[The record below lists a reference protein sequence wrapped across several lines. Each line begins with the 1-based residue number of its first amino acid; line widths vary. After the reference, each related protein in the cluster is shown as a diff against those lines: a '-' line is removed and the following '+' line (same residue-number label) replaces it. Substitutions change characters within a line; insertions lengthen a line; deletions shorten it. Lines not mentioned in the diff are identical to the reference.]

1 MKIDSDE
8 WLAGV
13 MGIDVFRVSLDRASS
28 NGSAPDIEPLAL
40 HMERPERS
48 MYFAKFPTDRVYTL
62 RALSSVGFD
71 VVDVNVT
78 FGRSPAGPVGP
89 VPDGVRVI
97 EDALPEHREAVLEI
111 AQTSFVY
118 SRFHLDPNILKATAD
133 LIKREWIANYVNR
146 KRGERLMVALVDGQ
160 PAGFLAVLDAV
171 VADRPCRVIDLIG
184 VDRRHQG
191 RGVGRALVSAFTG
204 RYVGVCDL
212 LRVGTQAA
220 NVPSAR
226 LYERSG
232 FLLDETSYV
241 MHAHTGAG
249 RILK

>member
-1 MKIDSDE
+1 
-8 WLAGV
+8 

-28 NGSAPDIEPLAL
+28 NGSAPDVQPLAL

-48 MYFAKFPTDRVYTL
+48 MYFARFPTDRVETL
-62 RALSSVGFD
+62 HALSSVGFD

-78 FGRSPAGPVGP
+78 LGRRQARQVGS
-89 VPDGVRVI
+89 VPDGIQVL
-97 EDALPEHREAVLEI
+97 EDVPAEHQDAVLDI

-118 SRFHLDPNILKATAD
+118 SRFHLDPNITTATANA
-133 LIKREWIANYVNR
+133 IKREWLASYVRR
-146 KRGERLMVALVDGQ
+146 KRGERLMVALVDGE
-160 PAGFLAVLDAV
+160 PAGFLAVLEATVNDG
-171 VADRPCRVIDLIG
+171 PCRVIDLIA

-191 RGVGRALVSAFTG
+191 HGVGKALVSAFTG

-220 NVPSAR
+220 NVPSVR

-249 RILK
+249 RIMK